1 MQNQVNMNQVSVNV
15 EGGGAG
21 GGAGGGGAAQPQFI
35 IQGIPALQGGVVNLA
50 ELLNKA
56 STGTYK
62 HTPSTIR
69 VSVQVRP
76 TFCLPQETLRRPWL
90 PAPWTPTSSTPPPW
104 SRMEVKGSSLS

>member
-56 STGTYK
+56 STGTRTL
-62 HTPSTIR
+62 TPSSQPPRDNIN
-69 VSVQVRP
+69 SDYQ
-76 TFCLPQETLRRPWL
+76 LPPV
-90 PAPWTPTSSTPPPW
+90 PHI
-104 SRMEVKGSSLS
+104 